1 MIGSDQVGSSGD
13 CTCSHAL
20 DCAHDCHG
28 RQCDP
33 GEHVCSLEFLPDE
46 GGLTAWGCPDCTPGE
61 RSAHLTGCLAAEP
74 QPVSVAVAAMA
85 GRVGLTSTA
94 WV

>member
-1 MIGSDQVGSSGD
+1 MIGSDQLDSSGD
-13 CTCSHAL
+13 CSCSHAL

-61 RSAHLTGCLAAEP
+61 RSAHLTGCAVTMS
-74 QPVSVAVAAMA
+74 VSVAAMA
-85 GRVGLTSTA
+85 GRVGGTSTA
-94 WV
+94 WA

>member
-1 MIGSDQVGSSGD
+1 MIDPDRLGSSVD
-13 CTCSHAL
+13 CSCSHAL

-33 GEHVCSLEFLPDE
+33 GEHVCSLEYLPDE
-46 GGLTAWGCPDCTPGE
+46 GGLTPWGCPECSPGE
-61 RSAHLTGCLAAEP
+61 GSVHLLGCPATM
-74 QPVSVAVAAMA
+74 PVTARA
-85 GRVGLTSTA
+85 GRVGGTTTA